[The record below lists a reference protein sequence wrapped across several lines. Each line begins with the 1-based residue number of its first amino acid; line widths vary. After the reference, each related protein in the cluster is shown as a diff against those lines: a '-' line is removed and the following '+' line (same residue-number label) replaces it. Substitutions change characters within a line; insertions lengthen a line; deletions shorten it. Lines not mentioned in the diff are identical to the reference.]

1 MVAVEIGWLN
11 VLRRY
16 LVAIAVGN
24 LIWEFAHMPLYT
36 LWETGS
42 WGEIVFAAIHC
53 TGGDILI
60 AMSALLAALFLFG
73 SGQWP
78 ETGYRI
84 VGIATTLIGIG
95 YTVFSEWL
103 NIEVR
108 EAWAYRDLMPVIPV
122 IDAGLSPIAQWI
134 VLPIIA
140 FWWVAPRKRST
151 MSRLASVTIF
161 MFAAAVLFVVSPLVG
176 HAQSDAP
183 LADLLRSTHIHGLA
197 IDRAN
202 SDRLLIATHH
212 GLYALRLESGTV
224 DLISEQRDDFMGFTP
239 HPTDAQTLYASGH
252 PARGGNLGF
261 IASNDGGRT
270 WTMLSPGVG
279 GPVDFHQ
286 MDVSKA
292 DSSMIYGVHGGLQIS
307 RDGGRN
313 WSRVGPAPDGLI
325 DLAASST
332 DVARVYAATQQG
344 LFVSADSGRVWQP
357 AHLLR
362 RPASMIE
369 VTTDGSVYAFLL
381 GSGLLRT
388 EEPSLN
394 WQILSNDFG
403 DRYLL
408 HLAVDPE
415 DPARLYAST
424 HQNELLT
431 SEDGGR
437 TWQRLGAQ

>member
-1 MVAVEIGWLN
+1 
-11 VLRRY
+11 
-16 LVAIAVGN
+16 
-24 LIWEFAHMPLYT
+24 
-36 LWETGS
+36 
-42 WGEIVFAAIHC
+42 
-53 TGGDILI
+53 
-60 AMSALLAALFLFG
+60 
-73 SGQWP
+73 
-78 ETGYRI
+78 
-84 VGIATTLIGIG
+84 
-95 YTVFSEWL
+95 
-103 NIEVR
+103 
-108 EAWAYRDLMPVIPV
+108 
-122 IDAGLSPIAQWI
+122 
-134 VLPIIA
+134 
-140 FWWVAPRKRST
+140 

-161 MFAAAVLFVVSPLVG
+161 MIAAAVLLVVSPLVCY
-176 HAQSDAP
+176 AQSGAP

-212 GLYALRLESGTV
+212 GLYILRLESGTV
-224 DLISEQRDDFMGFTP
+224 DLISELQDDFMGFTP
-239 HPTDAQTLYASGH
+239 HPTNARGLYASGH

-261 IASNDGGRT
+261 IASSDGGRT
-270 WTMLSPGVG
+270 WTALSPGIG

-292 DSSMIYGVHGGLQIS
+292 DPSVIYGVYGGLQIS

-344 LFVSADSGRVWQP
+344 LLVSTDGGRAWQP

-362 RPASMIE
+362 HPASMIE
-369 VTTDGSVYAFLL
+369 VATDGSVYAFLL

-394 WQILSNDFG
+394 WQTLSNDFG

-408 HLAVDPE
+408 HFAVHPE

-424 HQNELLT
+424 HLNELLT

>member
-1 MVAVEIGWLN
+1 
-11 VLRRY
+11 
-16 LVAIAVGN
+16 
-24 LIWEFAHMPLYT
+24 
-36 LWETGS
+36 
-42 WGEIVFAAIHC
+42 
-53 TGGDILI
+53 
-60 AMSALLAALFLFG
+60 
-73 SGQWP
+73 
-78 ETGYRI
+78 
-84 VGIATTLIGIG
+84 
-95 YTVFSEWL
+95 
-103 NIEVR
+103 
-108 EAWAYRDLMPVIPV
+108 
-122 IDAGLSPIAQWI
+122 
-134 VLPIIA
+134 
-140 FWWVAPRKRST
+140 
-151 MSRLASVTIF
+151 MSRFASLTIF
-161 MFAAAVLFVVSPLVG
+161 LLAAAVLLVISPLVAY
-176 HAQSDAP
+176 AQSGAP
-183 LADLLRSTHIHGLA
+183 LADLLRSTHIHGVA
-197 IDRAN
+197 VDRA
-202 SDRLLIATHH
+202 DRERLLIATHH

-224 DLISEQRDDFMGFTP
+224 DLISEQQDDFMGFTA
-239 HPTDAQTLYASGH
+239 HPTDARRLYASGH

-261 IASNDGGRT
+261 VASTDGGRN
-270 WTMLSPGVG
+270 WTMLSPGAG

-292 DSSMIYGVHGGLQIS
+292 DPSVIYGVHSGLQIS

-332 DVARVYAATQQG
+332 EAARVYAATQQG
-344 LFVSADSGRVWQP
+344 LLVSADGGRAWQP
-357 AHLLR
+357 AHPLR
-362 RPASMIE
+362 RAASMIE
-369 VTTDGSVYAFLL
+369 VATDGSVYAFLL

-408 HLAVDPE
+408 HLAVHPE